1 MAQLYKDKKEIKE
14 INLMRQI
21 ADSISKKHKKII
33 VDSDKDYK
41 EMLEKRWKKS
51 I

>member
-1 MAQLYKDKKEIKE
+1 MAQLYKDKKEI
-14 INLMRQI
+14 NLMDQI
-21 ADSISKKHKKII
+21 AKSISKKYKKII